1 MTTNPIPM
9 TTLVNF
15 LFSSKETKPFGHL
28 FQFRVFGEERLD
40 QSREKVYNILGFQPI
55 A

>member
-1 MTTNPIPM
+1 M

-15 LFSSKETKPFGHL
+15 LFSSKEPKSFGHL